1 MRESGITVGFLGYWQ
16 SNLPAERLKDF
27 ERELLEEVA
36 AIPGVI
42 SASTTTNVPLI
53 GGSWEHNIH
62 VGPTEG
68 NSKFTWVSPD
78 YFETMGIPIL
88 LGRGFTRED
97 KDTSQRV
104 AVVNETFAHH
114 FFGDANPLGQT
125 LRTEPEPSYPSTVY
139 EIVGIIPDTRYN
151 DLRGATPPMTFAP
164 ASQFPARGPWVNLMI
179 RSNNPA
185 AIMASVKSTLAEK
198 HPDVI
203 AEFEDFQR
211 DIHDGLVQE
220 RLMATLSGFFG
231 LLAALLA
238 MIGLYGVIS
247 YIVVTRRNEIGIR
260 MALGASRG
268 NVVGII
274 LRQTL
279 LMLALGVA
287 IGVVL
292 ALLATQGAGTLL
304 FGLQPNDP
312 LTFVGASALLIAI
325 ALIASYLPAYRAS
338 RLDPM
343 NALRYE

>member
-1 MRESGITVGFLGYWQ
+1 
-16 SNLPAERLKDF
+16 
-27 ERELLEEVA
+27 
-36 AIPGVI
+36 
-42 SASTTTNVPLI
+42 
-53 GGSWEHNIH
+53 
-62 VGPTEG
+62 
-68 NSKFTWVSPD
+68 
-78 YFETMGIPIL
+78 MG
-88 LGRGFTRED
+88 
-97 KDTSQRV
+97 
-104 AVVNETFAHH
+104 
-114 FFGDANPLGQT
+114 
-125 LRTEPEPSYPSTVY
+125 
-139 EIVGIIPDTRYN
+139 
-151 DLRGATPPMTFAP
+151 
-164 ASQFPARGPWVNLMI
+164 
-179 RSNNPA
+179 
-185 AIMASVKSTLAEK
+185 
-198 HPDVI
+198 
-203 AEFEDFQR
+203 
-211 DIHDGLVQE
+211 IHDGLVQE

-292 ALLATQGAGTLL
+292 ALGATQGAGTLL

-325 ALIASYLPAYRAS
+325 ALVASYLPAYRAS